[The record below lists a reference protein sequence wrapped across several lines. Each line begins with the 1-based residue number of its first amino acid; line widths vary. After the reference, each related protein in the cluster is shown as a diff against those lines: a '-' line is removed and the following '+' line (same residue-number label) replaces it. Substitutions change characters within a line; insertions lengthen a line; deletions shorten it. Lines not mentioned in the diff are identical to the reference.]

1 MTYRFGRFFWLLL
14 VGVSIFSRFA
24 YPTNK
29 LTRSES
35 LNGTWN
41 LWFDEKA
48 DWQREK
54 LVLNPHDLREVPVY
68 PPTTGWDEM
77 LKKGTSFRV
86 PATWDEVYP
95 RHHGVGWYW
104 RTVQIPRSAM
114 GKLIQLRFAAVRLR
128 AEVYLNRQLMGYSL
142 EGFTPF
148 VVDITQAVHYGEDN
162 LLAVRV
168 TNPGGGNC
176 WADFEPIT
184 WGDVQLPDS
193 HDFGGIWQDVDLLV
207 TPSAY
212 IQDVFAA
219 PLQDLETL
227 RVTATIANAGSSAR
241 SATLEYE
248 VYGPEGGNPVATG
261 KAVGWVAAR
270 GRQSLESSLK
280 IPHAELW
287 SPESPRTYRLV
298 TRLAANGDH
307 DQVETSFGVRY
318 FSEQNGRLFLN
329 GHRVVVRSSINFGFY
344 PYTVAYPTPELAEKE
359 VRAAKSLGL
368 NTLSCHRTACTPA
381 LLGAADRLGLMIY
394 EEPGGAPRD
403 RQPEPQ
409 SPAEAFERRA
419 FLQKLSRLIVR
430 DRNHPALVWWNLAN
444 EAFNDVVNDPAHLK
458 PYINEMMRTAH
469 RLDPSRFIT
478 YTSARQ
484 SIVMFRPFAT
494 EYGLIY
500 DAHTVENVP
509 AVWRDALTIEH
520 SHFQAPVAN
529 EAFYNGESRNLDSLG
544 DLPMLAARFA
554 KAPDGSYEADWRHWA
569 EMLEKSFAQYDLGKY
584 FKTPSELCRLI
595 GLEQGDGFSHEV
607 ESVRLSDAASGLAVN
622 GWQSHP
628 ADWLTFGSGPDAFKM
643 PAFWTSGMVDTLRNH
658 NFPPEM
664 LAKVNEPVHL
674 AIVPIPS
681 VAYTGAKVQ
690 LDVTL
695 INERQVKGSG
705 QLSVQILAP
714 DGNVQ
719 KIAEMQ
725 VDIEG
730 DTLKFVQPLYKGA
743 VSPKGPSGSYR
754 IEDELRLTQGQ
765 TVKGRGALL
774 AQDASEWKL
783 PAAGIELVD
792 PTETLGKYFEA
803 KPIFY
808 PDQSSPSSPWQPVV
822 MIYNPEG
829 GNFSEGVWSVAA
841 LTESVS
847 KEGRTALF
855 WASDAAHG
863 KTVCELLQKLRLLPQ
878 SSSVLPLGLHW
889 FGGWEFDTPH
899 PVFAGLPAPIVF
911 SQEFAGAF
919 AYWGITDFTGKLI
932 AGLINAP
939 PQVAVTLGELPF
951 GKGKILVCSLNL
963 VPYLDKDPVADRILA
978 QLLNY
983 AVNTAGVS
991 EEQLRHHDAGKY
1003 DDVQG
1008 GVTR

>member
-1 MTYRFGRFFWLLL
+1 MTCHLAKSFWLLL
-14 VGVSIFSRFA
+14 VGALLFSRFA
-24 YPTNK
+24 CPKDK
-29 LTRSES
+29 LPRSES

-48 DWQREK
+48 DWQPEK
-54 LVLNPHDLREVPVY
+54 LLLNPQDLRGVSIH
-68 PPTTGWDEM
+68 PPTAGWDEM
-77 LKKGTSFRV
+77 LKKGTPYQV
-86 PATWDEVYP
+86 PGTWDELYP

-104 RTVQIPRSAM
+104 RSVQIPHSAK

-128 AEVYLNRQLMGYSL
+128 AEVYLNRQLVGYSL

-148 VVDITQAVHYGEDN
+148 VVDITPVVHYGEDN

-168 TNPGGGNC
+168 TNPGGGNS
-176 WADFEPIT
+176 WADFNPIP

-193 HDFGGIWQDVDLLV
+193 HDFGGIWQGVDLLI
-207 TPSAY
+207 TPPAY
-212 IQDVFAA
+212 LQDVFAA

-227 RVTATIANAGSSAR
+227 RAITTVANAGSSAR
-241 SATLEYE
+241 SATLNYE
-248 VYGPEGGNPVATG
+248 VYAPEGGKPVATG
-261 KAVGWVAAR
+261 KAAGRVAAR
-270 GRQSLESSLK
+270 GQQSLESSLK

-287 SPESPRTYRLV
+287 SPDTPRIYRLV
-298 TRLAANGDH
+298 TRLVAGGDR
-307 DQVETSFGVRY
+307 DQVETSFGLRF
-318 FSEQNGRLFLN
+318 FSEKNGRLFLN
-329 GHRVVVRSSINFGFY
+329 GRRVVVRSSINFGFY
-344 PYTVAYPTPELAEKE
+344 PYTVSYPTPELAEKE

-381 LLGAADRLGLMIY
+381 LLEAADRLGLMIY

-409 SPAEAFERRA
+409 SPAEAFERQA
-419 FLQKLSRLIVR
+419 FLRKLSRLIVR
-430 DRNHPALVWWNLAN
+430 DRNHAALVWWNLAN
-444 EAFNDVVNDPAHLK
+444 EAFGDVVNDPEHLK
-458 PYINEMMRTAH
+458 PYIDEMMRTAH

-484 SIVMFRPFAT
+484 SIVMFRPFAR

-544 DLPMLAARFA
+544 DLPMLAAKFA

-569 EMLEKSFAQYDLGKY
+569 EMLEKNFEQYDLGKY

-595 GLEQGDGFSHEV
+595 GLEQGAGFSREV
-607 ESVRLSDAASGLAVN
+607 EAVRLSDAASGLAIN

-643 PAFWTSGMVDTLRNH
+643 PAFWTSGMVDTLRDH

-664 LAKVNEPVHL
+664 LAKVNEPLHL

-681 VAYTGAKVQ
+681 VGYTGAKVQ
-690 LDVTL
+690 LAVTL
-695 INERQVKGSG
+695 INERQVKGTG

-714 DGNVQ
+714 DGTVQ

-730 DTLKFVQPLYKGA
+730 DALKFVQPLYKGA

-754 IEDELRLTQGQ
+754 IEAELRRADGQ
-765 TVKGRGALL
+765 TLKGQGSVFV
-774 AQDASEWKL
+774 QDASEWKL

-792 PTETLGKYFEA
+792 PTEMLGKYFEA
-803 KPIFY
+803 KSIFF
-808 PDQSSPSSPWQPVV
+808 PDQSSPSSRWQPVM

-829 GNFSEGVWSVAA
+829 GNFSEGVWSVPA

-847 KEGRTALF
+847 KEGRTVLF
-855 WASDAAHG
+855 WAPDAAHG
-863 KTVCELLQKLRLLPQ
+863 KTICELLQKLRLLPQ

-899 PVFAGLPAPIVF
+899 PVFAGLPAPIIF
-911 SQEFAGAF
+911 GQEFAGAF
-919 AYWGITDFTGKLI
+919 AYWGITDFPGKLI

-939 PQVAVTLGELPF
+939 PQVAATLGELPF
-951 GKGKILVCSLNL
+951 GKGKILVCSLDL
-963 VPYLDKDPVADRILA
+963 LPYLDKDPVADRILA
-978 QLLNY
+978 QLLTY